1 MAALVW
7 KRWGFERGNRAA
19 RLMRGSR
26 VTMDNIFQSTM
37 SGLAAGLRV
46 VHIAVLELADFG
58 DKTVALVRILE
69 LDSAAAQQLRE
80 IEQLRNELHTPR
92 ITVRRM

>member
-1 MAALVW
+1 
-7 KRWGFERGNRAA
+7 
-19 RLMRGSR
+19 MRGSR